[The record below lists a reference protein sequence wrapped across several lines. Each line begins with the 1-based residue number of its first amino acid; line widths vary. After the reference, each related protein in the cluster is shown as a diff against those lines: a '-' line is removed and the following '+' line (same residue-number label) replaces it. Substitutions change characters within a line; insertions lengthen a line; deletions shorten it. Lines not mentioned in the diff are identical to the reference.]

1 MKQYSNRIYI
11 LFFIFLTMFSSCT
24 KNTDIE
30 KTAVELFN
38 EYKANPNDF
47 TDYYKNKRIL
57 LTGTTVYASQNKHH
71 PGNKYS
77 ILFNS
82 GTENEESGIVC
93 NFKSK
98 TLGSARDAKRKTIKV
113 YCVFDKIYKSE
124 HNDYVYL
131 KNGKMIE

>member
-11 LFFIFLTMFSSCT
+11 LIFIFLTMFASCT

-57 LTGTTVYASQNKHH
+57 LTGTIVYASQNKHH
-71 PGNKYS
+71 PGDKYS

-98 TLGSARDAKRKTIKV
+98 TLGSSIVLAIFKTSST
-113 YCVFDKIYKSE
+113 KISVSGCGIRTSSFTKKFNPINS
-124 HNDYVYL
+124 
-131 KNGKMIE
+131 